1 MAMEGDDQPVPR
13 YDFKAG
19 TTLLVDKPQGW
30 TSFDVVNKVRYK
42 IKHRLRVKK
51 IKVGHSGTLDPMA
64 TGLLVLCTGKFT
76 KKLNDLQGL
85 SKSYT
90 GTMFVGA
97 TTPSYDA
104 ESEVQERFPT
114 DHITPELIEQARQQ
128 FTGKI
133 QQVPPMFSAIKVD
146 GQPLYKKAR
155 KGEIV
160 EVEPRDVEIFSFK
173 ITRVE
178 LPEIDFEVSCSKG
191 TYIRSLAHDFGKA
204 LQSGAYLTTLRR
216 TKVGDFDIKNAW
228 SLDNLVE
235 FIENGPVIG
244 AEKAAE

>member
-1 MAMEGDDQPVPR
+1 MDGDDQPVPR

-42 IKHRLRVKK
+42 IKHRLKVKK

-76 KKLNDLQGL
+76 KKLNSLQGL
-85 SKSYT
+85 SKAYT
-90 GTMFVGA
+90 GTMHLGA

-104 ESEVQERFPT
+104 ESEVQDRFPT
-114 DHITPELIEQARQQ
+114 EHITPALIEQARRP
-128 FTGKI
+128 FVGKI

-155 KGEIV
+155 KGERI
-160 EVEPRDVEIFSFK
+160 EIEPREVEIFNFNF
-173 ITRVE
+173 TRIE

-204 LQSGAYLTTLRR
+204 LHSGAYLTALRR
-216 TKVGDFDIKNAW
+216 TKVGDFDIKDAW

-235 FIENGPVIG
+235 FIEEGPVVG
-244 AEKAAE
+244 AEETV

>member
-1 MAMEGDDQPVPR
+1 MDGDDQPVPR

-42 IKHRLRVKK
+42 IKHRLKVKK

-64 TGLLVLCTGKFT
+64 TGLLILCTGKFT
-76 KKLNDLQGL
+76 KTLHQLQGL
-85 SKSYT
+85 SKAYT
-90 GTMFVGA
+90 GTMYLGA

-104 ESEVQERFPT
+104 ESEVQDRFPT
-114 DHITPELIEQARQQ
+114 AHITPELIEQARQQ
-128 FTGKI
+128 FLGKI

-155 KGEIV
+155 KGETV
-160 EVEPRDVEIFSFK
+160 EIEPREVEIFDFK
-173 ITRVE
+173 ITRID

-204 LQSGAYLTTLRR
+204 LNSGAYLTALRR
-216 TKVGDFDIKNAW
+216 TKVGDFDIQDAW
-228 SLDNLVE
+228 SLDQLVE
-235 FIENGPVIG
+235 FIEEGPVIG
-244 AEKAAE
+244 AEKMA